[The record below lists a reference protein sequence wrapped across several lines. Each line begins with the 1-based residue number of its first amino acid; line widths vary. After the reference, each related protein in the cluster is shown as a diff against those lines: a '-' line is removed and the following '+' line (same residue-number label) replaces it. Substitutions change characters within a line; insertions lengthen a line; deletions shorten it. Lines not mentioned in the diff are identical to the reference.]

1 MTVPNSDGPSVEED
15 RVVDCLRRDGRASYS
30 SIAEELGLTRNRVSE
45 IAKSVVDRGQL
56 RFTASAN
63 PRMFG
68 FRVEGHLHVVLR
80 GDASSLYEEMI
91 ASSLTTYV
99 STTTGDAG
107 LCIQVRCR
115 VDTEL
120 VELLAGIREHPEV
133 LSIRVHHY
141 QAIAHNV
148 YAPTLQAEDEYA
160 LDETDIQ
167 LVETLERDGRAPVRV
182 LAEALGLPESSVRH
196 RMTRLIEGE
205 IIRVVA
211 VPRREFGRAHTLA
224 LGLGIRHS
232 GGSSMGLDALRRLGV
247 EFMASTTGDFGIIA
261 TAVFSTVR
269 EANDFVEV
277 LRREPW
283 VTSLSTWLHLQI
295 LKEDYSVA
303 AYRHARQRIDTLE
316 HRSDDVVTDTA

>member
-1 MTVPNSDGPSVEED
+1 MPNSYGPSIEED
-15 RVVDCLRRDGRASYS
+15 RVIDCLRRDGRASYS

-45 IAKSVVDRGQL
+45 IVKSVVDRGQL

-68 FRVEGHLHVVLR
+68 FRVEGHLHVSFR
-80 GDASSLYEEMI
+80 GDPTLLYEEMI
-91 ASSLTTYV
+91 GSSLTTYV

-107 LCIQVRCR
+107 LCVQVRCR

-120 VELLAGIREHPEV
+120 VELLAAIREHPEV
-133 LSIRVHHY
+133 LSIQVHHY
-141 QAIAHNV
+141 QAISHNV
-148 YAPTLQAEDEYA
+148 YAPTLQAEEEYA
-160 LDETDIQ
+160 LDETDMR

-182 LAEALGLPESSVRH
+182 LAAALGLPESSVRH
-196 RMTRLIEGE
+196 RMTRLMDGE

-224 LGLGIRHS
+224 LGLGIRHT
-232 GGSSMGLDALRRLGV
+232 GGSSIGLNALSRLGV
-247 EFMASTTGDFGIIA
+247 EFMTATTGDFGIIA
-261 TAVFSTVR
+261 TAVFSTLR

-283 VTSLSTWLHLQI
+283 VTSLSTWLHMQI
-295 LKEDYSVA
+295 LKEDYSIA
-303 AYRHARQRIDTLE
+303 AYRHSRE
-316 HRSDDVVTDTA
+316 H